1 MTVGRYYE
9 VAAPGS
15 LGERLVVLARDRIY
29 SDFLATCFKGQNDT
43 ILDVGVSDVLSDGA
57 NVLER
62 RYPYRDRLTACGLGE
77 AKAFRAAFPEVRYRQ
92 ISPGAPLPFP
102 DKSFDI
108 ATANAVLEHVGGIE
122 SQRQFVGQMA
132 RVAHRVFISV
142 PHRFFPVEH
151 HTALPLAHWTDST
164 FRLACKLSG
173 KTKWADE
180 RELRLMSRSR
190 LGALVPKGVPFKI
203 GYTGISLGPFSSN
216 LFLAFAT
223 A

>member
-62 RYPYRDRLTACGLGE
+62 RYPYRDRLTACGLEE

-142 PHRFFPVEH
+142 PHRF
-151 HTALPLAHWTDST
+151 
-164 FRLACKLSG
+164 
-173 KTKWADE
+173 
-180 RELRLMSRSR
+180 SRSSTIPLFPWR
-190 LGALVPKGVPFKI
+190 
-203 GYTGISLGPFSSN
+203 TGQ
-216 LFLAFAT
+216 T
-223 A
+223 ARSAWPANSRAKQNGRMNANCG